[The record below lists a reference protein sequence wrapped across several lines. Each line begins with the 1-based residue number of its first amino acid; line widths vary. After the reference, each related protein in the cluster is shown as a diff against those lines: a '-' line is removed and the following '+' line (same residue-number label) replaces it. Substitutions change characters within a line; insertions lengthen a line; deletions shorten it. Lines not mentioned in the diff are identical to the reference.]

1 LARNGLIAFC
11 APLAQ
16 AMFIDPLSVSTGTA
30 RYPSDAESMDN
41 LIRKADSTLYNAK
54 KKGQN
59 QGCIYVNCQ
68 KKTPITKFAE
78 ND

>member
-1 LARNGLIAFC
+1 
-11 APLAQ
+11 
-16 AMFIDPLSVSTGTA
+16 
-30 RYPSDAESMDN
+30 MDN

-59 QGCIYVNCQ
+59 QGCIYVNSQ

>member
-1 LARNGLIAFC
+1 
-11 APLAQ
+11 
-16 AMFIDPLSVSTGTA
+16 
-30 RYPSDAESMDN
+30 MDN